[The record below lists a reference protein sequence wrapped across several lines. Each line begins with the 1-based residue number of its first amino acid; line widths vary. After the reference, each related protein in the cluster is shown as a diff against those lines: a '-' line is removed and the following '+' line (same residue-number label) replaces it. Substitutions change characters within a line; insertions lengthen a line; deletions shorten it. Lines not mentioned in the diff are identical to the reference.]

1 MILSA
6 LRGLSRVT
14 AAVTG
19 LLLVYGSIYALE
31 GITTRILTTS
41 LHELAIATLWTLPWM
56 LLFCS
61 GLEDIGTVTRQSWI
75 FWVGVA
81 LGFAFLY
88 YFERNTTSTL
98 LTKVAMPLLATAG
111 GLLPHI
117 IRRIR
122 LLFTFCSLV
131 AGIAGLVV
139 LSLVSNTLL
148 SSASSFASEGIAI
161 IMVAFGTASLAAG
174 ALSVADVRR
183 DILRES

>member
-1 MILSA
+1 LD
-6 LRGLSRVT
+6 VT
-14 AAVTG
+14 FLFRSGRYRNCNAAKLD
-19 LLLVYGSIYALE
+19 LLG
-31 GITTRILTTS
+31 R
-41 LHELAIATLWTLPWM
+41 
-56 LLFCS
+56 S
-61 GLEDIGTVTRQSWI
+61 G
-75 FWVGVA
+75 A
-81 LGFAFLY
+81 GFAFLY

-98 LTKVAMPLLATAG
+98 LTKVAMPMLATAG

-148 SSASSFASEGIAI
+148 SSASSFASKGIAI